1 MDTIS
6 ASHTQQAPGVAS
18 DPRAVMSHYLAVIR
32 TGDARALREC
42 FAPDATWQLRGDLPI
57 GGLWRGRDVIV
68 GEFLT
73 MALGLYEPGSI
84 ELETTGMVVEGE
96 SVVIEWVSR
105 ARTRAGA
112 RYENHCIGVFIVR
125 DGRIQAVREYMD
137 TLYAHRVAFS
147 GGEPERIAVT

>member
-68 GEFLT
+68 GEFLA

-112 RYENHCIGVFIVR
+112 RY
-125 DGRIQAVREYMD
+125 GRIQAVREYMD